1 MVMEH
6 NSMGV
11 TRIILVG
18 RPPNL
23 VERTAYW
30 SHSRDDKVVG
40 QLHTW
45 LGTKPKKKGFLFKIF
60 RFRSAL
66 LNTVYIKIPYLAMV
80 PVT

>member
-23 VERTAYW
+23 VERTASW
-30 SHSRDDKVVG
+30 THSRDDKVVAITYMVRN
-40 QLHTW
+40 QAQ
-45 LGTKPKKKGFLFKIF
+45 KKGFLIQNF
-60 RFRSAL
+60 
-66 LNTVYIKIPYLAMV
+66 
-80 PVT
+80 